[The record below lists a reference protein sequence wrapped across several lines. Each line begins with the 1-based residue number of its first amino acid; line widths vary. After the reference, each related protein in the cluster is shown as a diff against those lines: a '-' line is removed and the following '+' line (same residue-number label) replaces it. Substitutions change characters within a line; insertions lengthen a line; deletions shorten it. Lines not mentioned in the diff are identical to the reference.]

1 MNNIDN
7 YLCNVTQTADG
18 VVYKNRKP
26 FAEIGDDEIL
36 YMSEYNIIAL
46 LDFETLGYDLTD
58 KELADLGFAET
69 KRTITD
75 SLLSEYPSLDEE
87 TVKEQHLV
95 ELVLDCCTWQSA
107 STAIARLAE
116 DEYYGDLLGNEA
128 V

>member
-1 MNNIDN
+1 MNNIDK
-7 YLCNVTQTADG
+7 YLCNVTLTADG
-18 VVYKNRKP
+18 VVYKNHKP

-36 YMSEYNIIAL
+36 YMSEHDISSL

-75 SLLSEYPSLDEE
+75 SLLFEYPSLDEE
-87 TVKEQHLV
+87 TIKGQRLV

-107 STAIARLAE
+107 STAIASLAE